1 MANSDTLTAR
11 KKLVKEHMRAENA
24 HDIAATMA
32 TLGRQPKYI
41 VNGTILEGHEAI
53 RAQYEDMGL
62 GNAGGFSQVKVEVIA
77 WHVSD
82 EAIILE
88 GTMGGTHSAEW
99 QGIPA
104 TGRSFKVPVCAVFTF
119 DEEEKVAGERIY
131 FDSGLLLKQLGI
143 MS

>member
-1 MANSDTLTAR
+1 MANSDTLNAR
-11 KKLVKEHMRAENA
+11 IKLCEEHLRAENA
-24 HDIAATMA
+24 HNVAAIMA

-62 GNAGGFSQVKVEVIA
+62 GNAGGFSQLKVEVIA

-88 GTMGGTHSAEW
+88 GMMGGAHSAEW

-104 TGRSFKVPVCAVFTF
+104 TGRSFEIPVCAVFTF
-119 DEEEKVAGERIY
+119 DAEEKVAGERVY
-131 FDSGLLLKQLGI
+131 FDSALLLRQLGVL
-143 MS
+143 S